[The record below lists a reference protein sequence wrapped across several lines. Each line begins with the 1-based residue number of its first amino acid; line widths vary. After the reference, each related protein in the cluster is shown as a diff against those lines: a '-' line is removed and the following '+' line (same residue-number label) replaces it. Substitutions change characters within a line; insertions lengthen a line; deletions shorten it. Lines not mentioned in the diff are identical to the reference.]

1 MPDGDGDGGDGREV
15 QRASLMHA
23 RLARGMKATGSVAQE
38 QERLAEEQEAALEA
52 VRNRRDGPHRNT
64 AAHRRWAKTH
74 FCPRCAE
81 EWERQGRAG
90 EVPSSD
96 GKLGPEFTGGV
107 YD

>member
-1 MPDGDGDGGDGREV
+1 MPDGDGDGGDGSGV
-15 QRASLMHA
+15 QHTGLMHA

-52 VRNRRDGPHRNT
+52 VRNRRDGPHKDT

-81 EWERQGRAG
+81 EWERQGRPG
-90 EVPSSD
+90 EVSNSD
-96 GKLGPEFTGGV
+96 GELGSEFKGV